1 MNQKKAINLIS
12 SLTGLLLILFIHT
25 SFAQKGTISGEI
37 VDSQSKD
44 KIPFTSI
51 ALYQQDYS
59 NAVKGV
65 VSDENGYFELN
76 KIAEGNYNL
85 IVSFM
90 GYNADTL
97 GSIILNQQ
105 NTDVK
110 LGPIPLV
117 QSVIKL
123 EGVEVQGVANTV
135 STDLDRRKYKAD
147 DFETAKGGTA
157 VDLLNKLP
165 SVSVGPDGN
174 VSLRGTTQFM
184 VYLNGKP
191 TQLAPSVLLAQI
203 SADAIENIEVITV
216 PTAKYDAQGKGGIIN
231 VVTKRSGREGLSI
244 AANALVGGAPW
255 GHLED
260 PLSGYEMNDNRYGG
274 GLNYSYVKNKFTFYG
289 GYYYNMKNVNGDRVG
304 DARILQENG
313 SYYHMVASGER
324 PEWYEN
330 YSANYGADYRFSDR
344 SVLSASYNFAK
355 RKEGRSAF
363 YVYNNFYGDVDKN
376 PIPGIPVDND
386 WIYNPNTDNRYGT
399 FHSANIDY
407 KIKFDD
413 ISTLST
419 SVLYEHSSLRRA
431 LDNKNYA
438 YDETTETIG
447 ELEKHFRQEDDTP
460 LDGFRISL
468 DYERN
473 LENGDVLSFGLQPQI
488 LSQEGS
494 FSYDTFNVESNE
506 WGSYTELE
514 NSIDLYRGVYAGYVD
529 YSGNSE
535 KFEFALGLR
544 LEYTDQTLDMSNPNY
559 FNIFDRPAES
569 RYEFNQLNWF
579 PNIHLN
585 WLISEEDGLILAASR
600 RINRPPTKNM
610 APFLY
615 RRHYEVYAV
624 GDPALEPEYIS
635 IIEMTYDKNFRNQN
649 FALTGFYRGTENAVF
664 RVNTVYQE
672 ENVLIR
678 SYTNAGN
685 TQSLGAE
692 LNSNIIAGK
701 KVKVFLGGSLY
712 NYRVSGD
719 IFGYQEKNQSTNW
732 SLKANANWLA
742 SDAFKFTV
750 DFDVKSA
757 TVTAQGKNELFYM
770 ANAAINYTP
779 QKWDGWSFALRGI
792 DLLASNIQGLNTR
805 AYNSEGV
812 QIFYQEV
819 QYNRYGPIIEL
830 GVNYALN
837 VNGKSKKKA
846 NRTFGDEQF

>member
-1 MNQKKAINLIS
+1 MKIINQYCGLI
-12 SLTGLLLILFIHT
+12 GLFIIVL
-25 SFAQKGTISGEI
+25 SNAAFAQKGMISGEVI
-37 VDSQSKD
+37 DSKTKE
-44 KIPFTSI
+44 KIPFASI
-51 ALYQQDYS
+51 ALFQQEDS
-59 NAVKGV
+59 NPVKGV
-65 VSDENGYFELN
+65 VSDEAGVFELN
-76 KIAEGNYNL
+76 KIPDGNYNL

-90 GYNADTL
+90 GYKADTL
-97 GSIILNQQ
+97 GSIILNPQ
-105 NTDVK
+105 NSEVK
-110 LGPIPLV
+110 LGQLTLV
-117 QSVIKL
+117 QSVIRL
-123 EGVEVQGVANTV
+123 EGVEIQGMSNTV
-135 STDLDRRKYKAD
+135 STDLDRRTYKAD

-157 VDLLNKLP
+157 VDLINKLP

-191 TQLAPSVLLAQI
+191 TQLEPSVLLAQL

-231 VVTKRSGREGLSI
+231 VVTKKSLMEGLSLR
-244 AANALVGGAPW
+244 ANALVGGAPW
-255 GHLED
+255 GNLED
-260 PLSGYEMNDNRYGG
+260 PLSAYNNTDNRYGG
-274 GLNYSYVKNKFTFYG
+274 GLNYTYVKNKFTFYG

-304 DARILQENG
+304 DARILQDDG

-330 YSANYGADYRFSDR
+330 YSANYGADFRLSDR
-344 SVLSASYNFAK
+344 SLLSAAYYYAK

-376 PIPGIPVDND
+376 PIDGIPVDNT
-386 WIYNPNTDNRYGT
+386 WIYNPNTDNRYGV
-399 FHSANIDY
+399 FQSVNIDY

-413 ISTLST
+413 ISTLSA
-419 SVLYEHSSLRRA
+419 SVLYEHSSLTRA

-438 YDETTETIG
+438 YDKPSETIG
-447 ELEKHFRQEDDTP
+447 ELEKHFKQEDDTP

-468 DYERN
+468 DYDRN
-473 LENGDVLSFGLQPQI
+473 LYNGHTLSFGLQPQI
-488 LSQEGS
+488 LSQAGS
-494 FSYDTFNVESNE
+494 FSYDTFNVENNE

-514 NSIDLYRGVYAGYVD
+514 NSIDLFRGVYAGYID

-535 KFEFALGLR
+535 KLEFALGLR

-569 RYEFNQLNWF
+569 RYEVNQLNWF

-585 WLISEEDGLILAASR
+585 WAISDNDGLLLAASR

-635 IIEMTYDKNFRNQN
+635 NLEMTYDKNIGNQN
-649 FALTGFYRGTENAVF
+649 ISLIGFYRGTENAVF

-685 TQSLGAE
+685 TQSIGAE
-692 LNSNIIAGK
+692 LNANIVSGK
-701 KVKVFLGGSLY
+701 KVKLFIGGSLY
-712 NYRVSGD
+712 NYRVEGD
-719 IFGYQEKNQSTNW
+719 IFGYQEKNESTNW
-732 SLKANANWLA
+732 SLKWNANWLA

-750 DFDVKSA
+750 DFDLKSA
-757 TVTAQGKNELFYM
+757 TVTAQGGNELFYL

-779 QKWDGWSFALRGI
+779 PNMKGLSFALRGI

-805 AYNSEGV
+805 AFNSEGV

-819 QYNRYGPIIEL
+819 QYNRYGPIVEL

-837 VNGKSKKKA
+837 MNGKSKKKA
-846 NRTFGDEQF
+846 NSTFGDEQF

>member
-1 MNQKKAINLIS
+1 MKVINQVCGLI
-12 SLTGLLLILFIHT
+12 GLLIIVFVNVA
-25 SFAQKGTISGEI
+25 FAQKGTITGEI
-37 VDSQSKD
+37 TDSESNE
-44 KIPFTSI
+44 KIPFASI

-59 NAVKGV
+59 NTQNGV
-65 VSDENGYFELN
+65 VSDENGNFKLS
-76 KIAEGNYNL
+76 KIPYGNYNL

-90 GYNADTL
+90 GYDTDTL
-97 GSIILNQQ
+97 GSITVTQHNA
-105 NTDVK
+105 DVK
-110 LGPIPLV
+110 LGTLPLV
-117 QSVIKL
+117 QSILSL
-123 EGVEVQGVANTV
+123 EGIEVQGLSNTV

-174 VSLRGTTQFM
+174 VSLRGTTEFM

-191 TQLAPSVLLAQI
+191 TQLEPSILLAQL

-216 PTAKYDAQGKGGIIN
+216 PTARYDAQGKGGIIN
-231 VVTKRSGREGLSI
+231 IVTKKSLTEGLSL

-255 GHLED
+255 GNLED
-260 PLSGYEMNDNRYGG
+260 AMSGYEMNDMRYGG
-274 GLNYSYVKNKFTFYG
+274 GLNYTYVKNNITFYG
-289 GYYYNMKNVNGDRVG
+289 GYYYNKKNVNGDRVG

-330 YSANYGADYRFSDR
+330 YAANYGADFRLSDR
-344 SVLSASYNFAK
+344 ALLSAAYNYGK
-355 RKEGRSAF
+355 RTEGRSAF
-363 YVYNNFYGDVDKN
+363 YVYNNFYGDVDKY
-376 PIPGIPVDND
+376 PIDGIPVDD
-386 WIYNPNTDNRYGT
+386 SWIYNPNTDIRNGT

-407 KIKFDD
+407 KINFDD
-413 ISTLST
+413 ISTLSA
-419 SVLYEHSSLRRA
+419 SVLYEHSKLSRA

-438 YDETTETIG
+438 YDKSTETIG
-447 ELEKHFRQEDDTP
+447 ELQEHFRQVDETP
-460 LDGFRISL
+460 LDGFRLSL
-468 DYERN
+468 DYDRN
-473 LENGDVLSFGLQPQI
+473 LSNGHTVAFGLQPHV

-494 FSYDTFNVESNE
+494 FSYDTFNVENNE
-506 WGSYTELE
+506 WGTYTDLN
-514 NSIDLYRGVYAGYVD
+514 NSVDLFRGVYAAYAD

-569 RYEFNQLNWF
+569 RYVFNQLNWF

-585 WLISEEDGLILAASR
+585 WAISDNDGVLFAASR

-635 IIEMTYDKNFRNQN
+635 NLEMTYDKSLGNQN
-649 FALTGFYRGTENAVF
+649 FTLTGFYRGTENAVF

-685 TQSLGAE
+685 TQALGAE
-692 LNSNIIAGK
+692 LIANIVAGD

-712 NYRVSGD
+712 NYRVEGD
-719 IFGYQEKNQSTNW
+719 IFGYQEKNESTNW
-732 SLKANANWLA
+732 SLKGNANWLA

-750 DFDVKSA
+750 DFDLKSA
-757 TVTAQGKNELFYM
+757 TVTAQGANELFYM

-779 QKWDGWSFALRGI
+779 QKLNGLSFALRGI

-805 AYNSEGV
+805 AYNSEGI

-819 QYNRYGPIIEL
+819 QYNRYGPIVEL
-830 GVNYALN
+830 GINYALN
-837 VNGKSKKKA
+837 MNGKSKKKK
-846 NRTFGDEQF
+846 NTFGEEQF